1 MPEFYHLCSL
11 DIVANRQLLHLWLNR
26 FAEVSTGFQSKS
38 FPEMIHHPN
47 KHPFIIN
54 TYPYLIY
61 IYIYHISLIV
71 NLKGIIQF
79 RWKCSKG
86 KCLKNYT
93 KSCQMSTRTVLAVF
107 TSKSVVIEI
116 SLTHL
121 M

>member
-61 IYIYHISLIV
+61 IYISYISHCQSEGNHPV
-71 NLKGIIQF
+71 SVEMFERKMLKKLYQKLSNEHSDGL
-79 RWKCSKG
+79 G
-86 KCLKNYT
+86 CLHFKV
-93 KSCQMSTRTVLAVF
+93 RG
-107 TSKSVVIEI
+107 
-116 SLTHL
+116 H
-121 M
+121 